1 MTDTSVPQTEDF
13 APDCQERRHDD
24 CRADD
29 CTCGCH
35 LDAGDDPWW
44 WDE

>member
-1 MTDTSVPQTEDF
+1 MSDIAATDF
-13 APDCQERRHDD
+13 APDCQDKRCDD

-29 CTCGCH
+29 CVCGCH
-35 LDAGDDPWW
+35 LADDGDDPWW